1 MNKEEEPSKVAL
13 AAKWKYCIEG
23 KKERCCVH
31 AIRTRI
37 HLWVPFV
44 EVAIVSVVREQL
56 FRPPELR
63 RTQVDA
69 FGDDCDFFYWIDLP
83 SMDAKDI
90 AIGRLRVKIST
101 LNGTVRRL
109 QMVNRALLVST
120 LILVAAVCIL
130 LFLVVKYKFEGFDL
144 YEG

>member
-1 MNKEEEPSKVAL
+1 MQRSGSTASKGRRKGVA
-13 AAKWKYCIEG
+13 YTQC
-23 KKERCCVH
+23 
-31 AIRTRI
+31 RTRN

-44 EVAIVSVVREQL
+44 EAAIVSVS
-56 FRPPELR
+56 
-63 RTQVDA
+63 A
-69 FGDDCDFFYWIDLP
+69 DDCDFFDWIDLP
-83 SMDAKDI
+83 STDAKDI

-130 LFLVVKYKFEGFDL
+130 LFLVVKHKFE
-144 YEG
+144 E